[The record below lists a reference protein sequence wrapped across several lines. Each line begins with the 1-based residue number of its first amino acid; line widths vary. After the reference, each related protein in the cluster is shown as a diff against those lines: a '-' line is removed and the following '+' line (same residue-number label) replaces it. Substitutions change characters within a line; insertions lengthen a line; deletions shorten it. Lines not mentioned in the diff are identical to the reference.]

1 MIDSWRGPRRAVV
14 ALAAAVLLPVLA
26 ACTVNI
32 GTTAASSTSS
42 AAGSTARAPAPSQP
56 GGVTADQSAAPG
68 QHSVTRVSCSG
79 SSCTVTLAGSSR
91 LTVLGTS
98 FSLTGVQG
106 GRATLD
112 VGGQSL
118 SCAQGETVSAGG
130 VSVQCTA
137 VTDDSVSFTVTRA

>member
-32 GTTAASSTSS
+32 GTTAASSSS

-56 GGVTADQSAAPG
+56 GGVTAVQSAAPG
-68 QHSVTRVSCSG
+68 QNNVARVSCSG
-79 SSCTVTLAGSSR
+79 SACTVTLAGSSR
-91 LTVLGTS
+91 LTVLGTT
-98 FSLTGVQG
+98 FSLTSIQD

-112 VGGQSL
+112 VGGQSV

-137 VTDDSVSFTVTRA
+137 VTADSVSFTATRA

>member
-1 MIDSWRGPRRAVV
+1 MIDSCRGPRRAVV

-32 GTTAASSTSS
+32 GTTAASSSSS

-68 QHSVTRVSCSG
+68 QNNVARVSCSG
-79 SSCTVTLAGSSR
+79 SACTVTLAGSSR
-91 LTVLGTS
+91 LTVLGTT
-98 FSLTGVQG
+98 FSLTSIQG

-112 VGGQSL
+112 VGGQSV
-118 SCAQGETVSAGG
+118 SCAQGESVSSGPITL
-130 VSVQCTA
+130 QCTA
-137 VTDDSVSFTVTRA
+137 VTADSVSFTATRA